1 MVKYGPRMENTRIE
15 IYTSPLM
22 LSGNNCRIYDKDT
35 NVLKEEFIF
44 SGYYIDKKGS
54 CEIRWEQRIDGKLFC
69 IFRISIIYLEE
80 NMSLIFFK
88 NIYQSYVTTQFLYD
102 INERKKKYFKEI
114 FDFFNKKRNTIGNYF
129 NPKDSEIKLRIG
141 IKNNEKKS
149 KDSQKDLNVFI
160 QNDNM
165 MNNLDIN
172 FEKEQYNSF
181 LDNSNVGNK
190 DGEIIF
196 NDTIQNISDISKIQS
211 GFLQG
216 IDEEN

>member
-1 MVKYGPRMENTRIE
+1 
-15 IYTSPLM
+15 
-22 LSGNNCRIYDKDT
+22 
-35 NVLKEEFIF
+35 
-44 SGYYIDKKGS
+44 
-54 CEIRWEQRIDGKLFC
+54 
-69 IFRISIIYLEE
+69 
-80 NMSLIFFK
+80 
-88 NIYQSYVTTQFLYD
+88 
-102 INERKKKYFKEI
+102 
-114 FDFFNKKRNTIGNYF
+114 
-129 NPKDSEIKLRIG
+129 
-141 IKNNEKKS
+141 
-149 KDSQKDLNVFI
+149 
-160 QNDNM
+160 M